1 MRETLVEIES
11 LKNLALKNIPAGW
24 TVQTIR
30 QLADTYAGGTPSRNA
45 NGMFA
50 GLIPWVKSAELN
62 QKEISD
68 TEEKL
73 TDLGY
78 LSSSAKWVP
87 ANVPLI
93 AMYGATAGV
102 VSWLKIRAVTNQ
114 AVLAVIPNNEE
125 TDSRW
130 LYWILF
136 FYSSKLIASAQGS
149 GQPNLNKN
157 LIDQLQVL
165 KAPINE
171 QRQIAKILDTIDSTI
186 AHTSSLIAK
195 LKQMKAGLLH
205 DLLTRGLDENGEL
218 RDAIAHPEQFKDSP
232 LGQIPQEWKFCKFG
246 DQVTL
251 QRGFDITSKEMKP
264 GNVPVIASSGLV
276 GYHDTPMANPPGVI
290 TGRKGSLGEA
300 FYVEEPYYPT
310 DTTLWVKDFHGN
322 YPKFI
327 RRFIQWMRLERLDSA
342 TACPT
347 LNRNFVHPIPVAF
360 PPIDEQIQI
369 EKVCDT
375 YDNRICTEEVYRDK
389 LKLQKQGLMHDL
401 LTGKLRVKDADKF
414 TSASDTV

>member
-1 MRETLVEIES
+1 MGWVMRETLEIES

-24 TVQTIR
+24 RVQTIR

-130 LYWILF
+130 LYWILS
-136 FYSSKLIASAQGS
+136 FYSSKLIASVQGS

-165 KAPINE
+165 KPPINE
-171 QRQIAKILDTIDSTI
+171 QRQIIEILDTIDSTI
-186 AHTSSLIAK
+186 AHTSCI
-195 LKQMKAGLLH
+195 
-205 DLLTRGLDENGEL
+205 
-218 RDAIAHPEQFKDSP
+218 
-232 LGQIPQEWKFCKFG
+232 
-246 DQVTL
+246 
-251 QRGFDITSKEMKP
+251 
-264 GNVPVIASSGLV
+264 
-276 GYHDTPMANPPGVI
+276 
-290 TGRKGSLGEA
+290 
-300 FYVEEPYYPT
+300 
-310 DTTLWVKDFHGN
+310 
-322 YPKFI
+322 
-327 RRFIQWMRLERLDSA
+327 
-342 TACPT
+342 
-347 LNRNFVHPIPVAF
+347 
-360 PPIDEQIQI
+360 
-369 EKVCDT
+369 
-375 YDNRICTEEVYRDK
+375 
-389 LKLQKQGLMHDL
+389 
-401 LTGKLRVKDADKF
+401 
-414 TSASDTV
+414 